1 MNHIVK
7 YIATL
12 NNIRSLLILLCY
24 ILITSNSFAGNR
36 FASNYPCHDQGR
48 VCTSGAATRKVDGFD
63 VYKPCWE
70 YSYVKTCN
78 YPSKND
84 CRLYAHCYA
93 VANKECLLKDSMG
106 NCVNLKREF
115 SCESW
120 IASQKQNKEARVDL
134 VEKEGEEK
142 VVCKGVPCIDGN
154 CVDKSY
160 LTNGEMMDAVSKLHS
175 SSHMKPDKDHNFSLF
190 AGFSNHCSRKPIGYS
205 NCCPDTK
212 VGWGKMV
219 GAKCTKDEIS
229 LINLRDKKLC
239 VPVGKTTTKKA
250 GIPTVMKEHFCCFG
264 NTLERVI
271 QEEGRKQLNIDFGT
285 GGSPNCRGLTIEE
298 ITGYDKHGNKVGN
311 GLDFSKMDFSDFVN
325 ELMVKFT
332 GTYKTPNPEEIAATI
347 KSHMNIQEYDGD
359 ENNPDNRFAGLN
371 KNIEDDSWEAQEERR
386 IEAERLERVKKEEL
400 ERKQREEE
408 RLRQEKIQSEK
419 VERERLERQRLDR
432 IALEAKRQKD
442 LADARERERKV
453 RLAQEEAMQKEA
465 RRKWEQKQQLES
477 GYRNQLQHLESSYEQ
492 ARANHTSCTNPNY
505 AAIAIKEQI
514 RALKEQA
521 RSQEIYLQSK
531 Y

>member
-1 MNHIVK
+1 MMNHIVK
-7 YIATL
+7 HIPTL
-12 NNIRSLLILLCY
+12 KNIRFLLVFLCY

-36 FASNYPCHDQGR
+36 FASKYPCHDQGR

-106 NCVNLKREF
+106 YCVNLKREF
-115 SCESW
+115 SCKSW
-120 IASQKQNKEARVDL
+120 ITTQKENKEARVDL

-190 AGFSNHCSRKPIGYS
+190 AGFQSHCSKKAAGYS
-205 NCCPDTK
+205 NCCPETAK
-212 VGWGKMV
+212 GWGKQL
-219 GAKCTKDEIS
+219 GAKCTKDEVS
-229 LINLRDKKLC
+229 LMKLREKNLC
-239 VPVGKTTTKKA
+239 VYVGKENKGKF
-250 GIPTVMKEHFCCFG
+250 GVVVKHKFCCFG
-264 NTLERVI
+264 NMLEKVV
-271 QEEGRKQLNIDFGT
+271 QVEGRKQLGIDFGN
-285 GGSPNCRGLTIEE
+285 GKRPNCRGLTIEE

-347 KSHMNIQEYDGD
+347 KAHMNIKEYDGD

-371 KNIEDDSWEAQEERR
+371 KNIKDDSWEAEEERR
-386 IEAERLERVKKEEL
+386 IEQERLERESKEQVAKIAAE
-400 ERKQREEE
+400 KQRKAEAE
-408 RLRQEKIQSEK
+408 RLAKIEAERQEK
-419 VERERLERQRLDR
+419 LQRINR
-432 IALEAKRQKD
+432 KKQEIALA
-442 LADARERERKV
+442 
-453 RLAQEEAMQKEA
+453 
-465 RRKWEQKQQLES
+465 ES
-477 GYRNQLQHLESSYEQ
+477 KYEQ
-492 ARANHTSCTNPNY
+492 AVRPYY
-505 AAIAIKEQI
+505 AFLDRHSNSRYEISRHKHQPWYPELMRLWQIQSNAQSELSRLKREFSEIEQ
-514 RALKEQA
+514 
-521 RSQEIYLQSK
+521 
-531 Y
+531 